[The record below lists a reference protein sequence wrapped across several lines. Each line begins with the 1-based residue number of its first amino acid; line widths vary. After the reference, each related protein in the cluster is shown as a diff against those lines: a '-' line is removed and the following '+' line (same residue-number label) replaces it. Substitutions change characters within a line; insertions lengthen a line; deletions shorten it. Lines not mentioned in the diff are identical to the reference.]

1 MAREWPSAPVAPPAG
16 CGDSKLRGPDRKLRV
31 MKLIIADDHELV
43 RDALATLI
51 EKDEPAA
58 TVLQACDFD
67 AAMKLANEH
76 DDIDLILLD
85 VHMPGMKD
93 MASVK
98 VMRQAHKDIPVVL
111 VSGHVQRGDVNRGFE
126 LGASGFVPKTMSG
139 KALVSVLHLIRTGA
153 RYVPEL
159 VLDGAADPAEK
170 TESGDHDLSAREMD
184 VLVQLV
190 KGLSNKVIAR
200 NLNIEPTTVK
210 LHLRSLFKKL
220 EVGNRTE
227 AALVARDNG
236 LVSRTH
242 LND

>member
-1 MAREWPSAPVAPPAG
+1 
-16 CGDSKLRGPDRKLRV
+16 

-43 RDALATLI
+43 RDALVTLI
-51 EKDEPAA
+51 QKGEPNA

-76 DDIDLILLD
+76 EDIDLVMLD

-98 VMRQAHKDIPVVL
+98 VMREAHAAIPVVL

-139 KALVSVLHLIRTGA
+139 KALVAVLHLICSGA

-159 VLDGAADPAEK
+159 VLDGETSVKQSDAN
-170 TESGDHDLSAREMD
+170 DHDLSAREMD

-220 EVGNRTE
+220 DVGNRTE

-242 LND
+242 LVD